1 MKKILLL
8 AILSLSIYS
17 CVTVRFPE
25 TINIDISVPADF
37 DIEKMEILVD
47 TIRSMNTNGKTLD
60 GTIEFNIHKKKSN

>member
-47 TIRSMNTNGKTLD
+47 TIRSMNANGKTLD